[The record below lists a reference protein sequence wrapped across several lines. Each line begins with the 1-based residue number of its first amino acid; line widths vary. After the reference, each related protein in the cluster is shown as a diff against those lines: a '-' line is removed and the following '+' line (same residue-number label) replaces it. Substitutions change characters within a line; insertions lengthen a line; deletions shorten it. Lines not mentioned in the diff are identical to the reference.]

1 MPHSVEK
8 VAVRHFFENYGVCL
22 SHMLRAA
29 NPEKYEN
36 LWVFIRF
43 DAPVVKAGIKLKG
56 LPPLNNP
63 ALLIIWGM
71 CQRMPFLFQAF
82 FNGFALPC
90 PA

>member
-1 MPHSVEK
+1 MSK
-8 VAVRHFFENYGVCL
+8 KWLFATFSRITGFASRTC
-22 SHMLRAA
+22 SRAA